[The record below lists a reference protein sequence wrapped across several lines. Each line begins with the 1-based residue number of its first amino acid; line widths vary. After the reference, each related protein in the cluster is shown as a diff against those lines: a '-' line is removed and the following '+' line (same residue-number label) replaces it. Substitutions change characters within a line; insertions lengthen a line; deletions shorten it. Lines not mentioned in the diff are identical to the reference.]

1 MIPREYNQGAEH
13 RCTLENIKA
22 PFVVKRISLDSK
34 GKLDDTIDRADLY
47 TYTHTVRVSKIAQLG
62 TEYFQKEPEPE
73 LELELC
79 DGLTWT
85 KKLAIQTPRITF
97 FTHGLNPV
105 S

>member
-1 MIPREYNQGAEH
+1 
-13 RCTLENIKA
+13 
-22 PFVVKRISLDSK
+22 VVKRISLDSK

-47 TYTHTVRVSKIAQLG
+47 THTQRVRVSKIAQLG

-73 LELELC
+73 LELELWLC

-85 KKLAIQTPRITF
+85 KKLAIHTPRITF